1 MGPHTPF
8 PCERVTKRSFT
19 ARRYD
24 NLSSNV
30 GKPEEVSVIE
40 VKPLDDIAGAENG
53 WLIVTE
59 DKNV

>member
-40 VKPLDDIAGAENG
+40 VKPLDDIAARRMDG
-53 WLIVTE
+53 
-59 DKNV
+59 